1 MDWNRL
7 QHTLYAMD
15 PVDPAEERRK
25 LIESAG
31 SSATPDQI
39 TDVTDYSVDA
49 GSLPAGTDSVVDFAA
64 LAGVQ
69 LDESKHKTGKRG
81 QARGSDPKPKK
92 SKPSSSGEQSHPL
105 DGKLVG
111 EGAADAFSAGYKNYN
126 QLDAANRGS
135 DAMQY
140 GGKSSSGHRTHS
152 SIQSSSSTQLPE
164 GLEKYATALNT
175 IMNNPRMKRRFDDFM
190 KRVDPSLNTSSTN
203 ESIRDEL
210 RRRLNGL

>member
-7 QHTLYAMD
+7 QHTLYEMD

-31 SSATPDQI
+31 APAASEQV
-39 TDVTDYSVDA
+39 TDVTDYTVDQ
-49 GSLPAGTDSVVDFAA
+49 GSLPAGTDSVADFAA

-69 LDESKHKTGKRG
+69 LAESKQKTGKAG
-81 QARGSDPKPKK
+81 QAKGSDPKPKK
-92 SKPSSSGEQSHPL
+92 TKPSTSGEQSHPL

-111 EGAADAFSAGYKNYN
+111 EDAIDAFSAGYKNYN
-126 QLDAANRGS
+126 QLGAANRGS

-140 GGKSSSGHRTHS
+140 GKQSTGGHRTHS
-152 SIQSSSSTQLPE
+152 AVSGSSSQLPD
-164 GLEKYATALNT
+164 GLEKYSTALNA
-175 IMNNPRMKRRFDDFM
+175 IMNNPRLKQRFDDFM
-190 KRVDPSLNTSSTN
+190 KRVDPSLNQESTT